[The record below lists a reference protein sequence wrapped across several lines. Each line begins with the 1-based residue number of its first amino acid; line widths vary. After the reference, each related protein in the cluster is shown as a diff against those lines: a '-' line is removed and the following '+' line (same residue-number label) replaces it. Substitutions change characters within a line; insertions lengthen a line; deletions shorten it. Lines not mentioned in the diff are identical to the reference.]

1 MDKQPTP
8 QTLEVGEIAV
18 NNGVSGSTDR
28 SFLSIKNANNKI
40 VRFSTDEQMITWM
53 EKKEVI
59 PYVGYVRGDAGPS
72 ATSGDTPTADSM
84 GSYGISNNDLL
95 NNTSEIVI
103 KLNQVVAG
111 NTVKHDKVNT
121 KKDRYSKDINPT
133 TDAGLTDGA
142 GFFIDM
148 SRYAMRGG
156 NPAFSSLTV
165 TDKTDL
171 SGNTTITDGDGTG
184 TRTGKTLTI
193 KMTNEIDN
201 VSARTTTIG
210 TEVLNVTGTTTETHN
225 GNVAINNKSNVIEN
239 TTGTTT
245 IDRQGAVSTNN
256 RNNVTEV
263 TSGNTVIN
271 HKGTTNYNYT
281 GGTTLSGSTLE
292 STTTGNTSIHADGA
306 VGITAVGNITAVSS
320 ESDIYITAN
329 DDLSATAGDIA
340 AFKGV
345 NKTNIGIDTEGDEDS
360 VVTNIYGKTINT
372 RANTADTRVTSA
384 YTSAVTVSENIT
396 TENSNI
402 TTLNADIETANID
415 IDTANT
421 QVGEANISADTLT
434 LSGNSLVIRE
444 TMNLNY
450 SGGSLASTTTGDTN
464 FVSKGNTS
472 ALTIGDTT
480 IESNGAGKSV
490 TIKETGA
497 NGVVNIQTNANSGV
511 TNIESLGDT
520 GKININAN
528 TTNGEINAKAK
539 SITNSATTATTKAE
553 QANITGSTSV
563 NISGGTINTNA
574 NTANTNAASA
584 YTNVTSATTTIGTA
598 NTQVSSAKTVIS
610 TANTSATTATLSGN
624 TLDIKEATSL
634 TYSGGS
640 LASTTNGN
648 TTFKVSGETTI
659 DGVKSITIQATD
671 TTNGDVNIYA
681 KDALTETGKTVSITG
696 TDSAAIKAATTTISG
711 ATTNVTGA
719 TTLNLSGGTINT
731 NANTANTNATSA
743 YTNISTATTV
753 IGTANT
759 TASTASLSGKTLTI
773 DEKESISA
781 KTPSLSVSATTI
793 NVTGATTVD
802 GTFSASTSVTTPL
815 LSATT
820 ISADVIHTESGLENP
835 LSWSYGSV
843 TNATAGSYNAS
854 GATGFTIP
862 KTISDV
868 SNGVV
873 TSNASGLN
881 VNGTIT
887 ATGAIYSS
895 DINLKENVQN
905 VDYPTYANANGVAIR
920 KFNFRNDES
929 KRTMYG
935 VIAQEVEIAG
945 LEDIVVV
952 KEDGFKGVDY
962 TALSLLKIAYLE
974 NKVKELEAMIK
985 KLTEEK

>member
-1 MDKQPTP
+1 MAKDRKKLQHIHSSVVDKQPTP

-28 SFLSIKNANNKI
+28 SFLSIKNANDKI

-59 PYVGYVRGDAGPS
+59 PYVGYTRGSNGP
-72 ATSGDTPTADSM
+72 T
-84 GSYGISNNDLL
+84 GSTGPNSVTNDDLL
-95 NNTSEIVI
+95 QNKSNLII
-103 KLNQVVAG
+103 LLNQVAAK
-111 NTVKHDKVNT
+111 NTPHSADVNGA
-121 KKDRYSKDINPT
+121 KDIYNKNVNPNN
-133 TDAGLTDGA
+133 DGSMVGA
-142 GFFIDM
+142 GVAIDM
-148 SRYAMRGG
+148 SRYAMIGA
-156 NPAFSSLTV
+156 NPSFSSLTV

-201 VSARTTTIG
+201 VSARTSTIG
-210 TEVLNVTGTTTETHN
+210 TEIVTVTG
-225 GNVAINNKSNVIEN
+225 A
-239 TTGTTT
+239 TT
-245 IDRQGAVSTNN
+245 INH
-256 RNNVTEV
+256 
-263 TSGNTVIN
+263 SGV
-271 HKGTTNYNYT
+271 TNYNYI

-292 STTTGNTSIHADGA
+292 SITTGNTSIHADGA
-306 VGITAVGNITAVSS
+306 VGITAKGNITAVSS
-320 ESDIYITAN
+320 ESNIYITAN
-329 DDLSATAGDIA
+329 VDLSATAGDIA

-345 NKTNIGIDTEGDEDS
+345 NKTNIGIDTEGNEDS

-396 TENSNI
+396 TENANI
-402 TTLNADIETANID
+402 TTLNADIETAKID

-450 SGGSLASTTTGDTN
+450 SGGSFASTTTGDTN

-490 TIKETGA
+490 TLKETGV

-553 QANITGSTSV
+553 QVNITGSTSV

-574 NTANTNAASA
+574 NTANTNATSA

-696 TDSAAIKAATTTISG
+696 TDSATIKAATTTISG

-743 YTNISTATTV
+743 HTNISTATTV

-793 NVTGATTVD
+793 NVTGTTNINGNTSVD

-815 LSATT
+815 ISATT

-854 GATGFTIP
+854 GATAFTIP
-862 KTISDV
+862 QTISDV
-868 SNGVV
+868 SAGVV

-881 VNGTIT
+881 VDGTIT

>member
-1 MDKQPTP
+1 M
-8 QTLEVGEIAV
+8 
-18 NNGVSGSTDR
+18 
-28 SFLSIKNANNKI
+28 
-40 VRFSTDEQMITWM
+40 
-53 EKKEVI
+53 
-59 PYVGYVRGDAGPS
+59 
-72 ATSGDTPTADSM
+72 
-84 GSYGISNNDLL
+84 
-95 NNTSEIVI
+95 
-103 KLNQVVAG
+103 NQVAAG
-111 NTVKHDKVNT
+111 NTPK
-121 KKDRYSKDINPT
+121 SGDINGAE
-133 TDAGLTDGA
+133 DIYGHYVNLDKDGQVQGA
-142 GFFIDM
+142 GFSIDM
-148 SRYAMRGG
+148 SRYAMIGA
-156 NPAFSSLTV
+156 NPTFSSLTV

-201 VSARTTTIG
+201 VSARTSTIG
-210 TEVLNVTGTTTETHN
+210 TEIVTVTGATT
-225 GNVAINNKSNVIEN
+225 INHS
-239 TTGTTT
+239 GTT
-245 IDRQGAVSTNN
+245 S
-256 RNNVTEV
+256 
-263 TSGNTVIN
+263 
-271 HKGTTNYNYT
+271 YNYI

-292 STTTGNTSIHADGA
+292 SKTTGNTSIHADGA
-306 VGITAVGNITAVSS
+306 VGITAVGDITAVSS

-340 AFKGV
+340 ALMGSGT
-345 NKTNIGIDTEGDEDS
+345 TNVGKDIEGDDVS
-360 VVTNIYGKTINT
+360 VVTNINGKTINT
-372 RANTADTRVTSA
+372 RANTADTRVASA

-396 TENSNI
+396 TENANI

-450 SGGSLASTTTGDTN
+450 SGGSLASTTTGDTT

-490 TIKETGA
+490 TLKETGV
-497 NGVVNIQTNANSGV
+497 NGVVNIQTNANGGV

-528 TTNGEINAKAK
+528 TTNGEINVKAK
-539 SITNSATTATTKAE
+539 SITNSATTAITKAE

-574 NTANTNAASA
+574 NTANTNATSA

-659 DGVKSITIQATD
+659 DGIKSITIQATD

-681 KDALTETGKTVSITG
+681 KDALTESGKTVTIIGLDNAS
-696 TDSAAIKAATTTISG
+696 IKAPTTTISG

-719 TTLNLSGGTINT
+719 TVNISGGTGG
-731 NANTANTNATSA
+731 
-743 YTNISTATTV
+743 V
-753 IGTANT
+753 
-759 TASTASLSGKTLTI
+759 
-773 DEKESISA
+773 
-781 KTPSLSVSATTI
+781 
-793 NVTGATTVD
+793 NVTGDTTFED
-802 GTFSASTSVTTPL
+802 NVTIKKDLVL
-815 LSATT
+815 LHG
-820 ISADVIHTESGLENP
+820 IKHP
-835 LSWSYGSV
+835 LSWEYGSV
-843 TNATAGSYNAS
+843 ASSVGSSYN
-854 GATGFTIP
+854 GTEDKTITIP

-868 SNGVV
+868 
-873 TSNASGLN
+873 ASGKVSSDASGNLS
-881 VNGTIT
+881 VDGTIT

-895 DINLKENVQN
+895 DRNLKENIEFVTREDFN
-905 VDYPTYANANGVAIR
+905 KAKNVAI
-920 KFNFRNDES
+920 KSFNFKDDEN
-929 KRTMYG
+929 KNKIYG
-935 VIAQEVEIAG
+935 VIAQETQEAG
-945 LEDIVVV
+945 LGELVYQ
-952 KEDGFKGVDY
+952 KEDGHLAVDY
-962 TALSLLKIAYLE
+962 TSLMILKIAYLE
-974 NKVKELEAMIK
+974 DFCAHLNGKIAELED
-985 KLTEEK
+985 KLAKFENKD